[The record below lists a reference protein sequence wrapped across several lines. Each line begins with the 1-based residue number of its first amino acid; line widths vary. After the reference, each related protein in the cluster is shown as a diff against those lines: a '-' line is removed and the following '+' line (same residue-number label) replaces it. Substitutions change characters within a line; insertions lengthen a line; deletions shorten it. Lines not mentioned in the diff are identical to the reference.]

1 MSDPK
6 NISPLLDGFKL
17 GAPICEHNG
26 IVCHPA
32 IKENSNKKYIVK
44 VISVPANQAQLDA
57 LLLAGAYKDPADAME
72 YFRKKGEGILE
83 EAAHLKMLSKLEG
96 FLPYDGWQM
105 EPITRHRLGY
115 EIYLVGSYKRS
126 LEKYMA
132 KAAFTHLE
140 AVNLSLDLCSALS
153 VCRQSGYI
161 YVDLKPSNIYV
172 SEKKEYRIGDLG
184 FLSLDALRYAS
195 LPDHYHSPYTPP
207 ELLDPMTS
215 MNLSADT
222 YAVGMILYQLYND
235 GQLPFKGISPEQPI
249 PAPLHADYE
258 MSEIIMKA
266 IDPDPE
272 KRWLDPKDLGKAIAS
287 YMQRNSVNDIPIT
300 PFIPLDVEP
309 EQITPVSEKKSKRK
323 KNKAPVD
330 EPTTEPVS
338 SESAS
343 DAENAS
349 VPEIS
354 EASPSEKAAETITNP
369 PELPEEIPQDA
380 ESISDTPEQEDPTA
394 ETAIEDIPA
403 EGTYLPEV
411 TEASEAEALP
421 EVQTHDENSGSA
433 QNEEF
438 LPELSDEVIK
448 IITKADDLIAY
459 QIPEEVIYHT
469 EPEEDPFAFAH
480 EDSDELD
487 EPTEEDSMMEKDIS
501 ESSVDNKKPTK
512 HFADKTRGKKI
523 RKFFGGVFG
532 TLVTAAVCV
541 GGFWYYQN
549 IYLLPIDN
557 MTISGTQD
565 QITVLID
572 SSADESGLKVHCSD
586 QSGNRTTE
594 SVKGG
599 KVTFQNLQPSTEYT
613 IEVEFSGFHKLS
625 GKTTDTF
632 KTESTTQI
640 LTFDAVAGSE
650 DGSVILEFTVD
661 GSEPDFWNIYYSAD
675 GEEQKRET
683 ITNHSTMIS
692 GLTVGKVYTFTLDG
706 GKNFDFG
713 GKTQLQ
719 YMASKLILAD
729 KLTAISDNGSDVS
742 IQWKSPGDVVVDYWT
757 VRCYDG
763 YGFEETVT
771 VTDSQAL
778 FTGLDPNISY
788 IVEVTASGMTEP
800 ARKEITA
807 DPVIVNGFQTDDSKN
822 THLNLTWNFTGTAPA
837 DGWILLY
844 TVDGSG
850 SERVECK
857 DASASVAPLLPG
869 ATYNFT
875 LQTADGR
882 TVYNDMFSYTTADA
896 EKFTDNG
903 MKVEDLTFELFKTP
917 AEENWTYE
925 TLQDVSVTNT
935 FASGDPVSMVIK
947 STSTFYMP
955 GYETKILYVFRNS
968 YGNVLTDLVSE
979 ETYYWK
985 NIWQAGDPKIGELN
999 LPKLP
1004 SAPGDYILQLYF
1016 NGKAVADLDFHIA
1029 E

>member
-17 GAPICEHNG
+17 GAPMCDHYG

-44 VISVPANQAQLDA
+44 IISVPANQAQLDA

-72 YFRKKGEGILE
+72 YFRKKGEGILD
-83 EAAHLKMLSKLEG
+83 EAAHLKVLSKLEG
-96 FLPYDGWQM
+96 FLPYEGWQM

-132 KAAFTHLE
+132 KNAFTHLE

-184 FLSLDALRYAS
+184 FLSLDALRYAP
-195 LPDHYHSPYTPP
+195 LPEQYYSPYTPP
-207 ELLDPMTS
+207 ELLDPMTP

-235 GQLPFKGISPEQPI
+235 GHLPFSGIAPEHPI
-249 PAPLHADYE
+249 SAPLHADYE
-258 MSEIIMKA
+258 LSEIIMKA
-266 IDPDPE
+266 INPDPAQ
-272 KRWLDPKDLGKAIAS
+272 RWMDPKDLGKAIAS

-309 EQITPVSEKKSKRK
+309 EQIVPAEDKKAKRK
-323 KNKAPVD
+323 KNKTAVKEAPVETAPIQNDPIQEECPTVEASEEELLQSDVTAAVKPLDLKAD
-330 EPTTEPVS
+330 EVPQSPDPIADIAEAEPVE
-338 SESAS
+338 ESVAVE
-343 DAENAS
+343 AT
-349 VPEIS
+349 IS
-354 EASPSEKAAETITNP
+354 EEHAC
-369 PELPEEIPQDA
+369 
-380 ESISDTPEQEDPTA
+380 
-394 ETAIEDIPA
+394 ETAAEDIPEA
-403 EGTYLPEV
+403 VIPE
-411 TEASEAEALP
+411 EASVSEQTDALP
-421 EVQTHDENSGSA
+421 T
-433 QNEEF
+433 
-438 LPELSDEVIK
+438 ELSDEVLK
-448 IITKADDLIAY
+448 IINKADDLIAY

-469 EPEEDPFAFAH
+469 EPEEDPFAFARD
-480 EDSDELD
+480 DSDDL
-487 EPTEEDSMMEKDIS
+487 PKSIEEDPLMEEEAVEPVS
-501 ESSVDNKKPTK
+501 EKNKATK
-512 HFADKTRGKKI
+512 HYVDKSRGKKF
-523 RKFFGGVFG
+523 RKFLGGLFG
-532 TLVTAAVCV
+532 TVVTAAICV

-549 IYLLPIDN
+549 IYLLPLDG

-565 QITVLID
+565 QITVLVD
-572 SSADESGLKVHCSD
+572 SSADESGLQVHCSD
-586 QSGNRTTE
+586 SNGNRQTE

-613 IEVEFSGFHKLS
+613 IQVDISGFHKLT
-625 GKTTDTF
+625 GKTTEVF

-640 LTFDAVAGSE
+640 LTFEGIAGSE
-650 DGSVILEFTVD
+650 AGSVVLEFTVE
-661 GSEPDFWNIYYSAD
+661 GGEPDFWNIYYSAE
-675 GEEQKRET
+675 GEDQKRET

-706 GKNFDFG
+706 GKNFDLG

-719 YMASKLILAD
+719 YMASKLILAE
-729 KLTAISDNGSDVS
+729 KMTALSENGSDVTIS
-742 IQWKSPGDVVVDYWT
+742 WKSPGDVVVDHWN

-771 VTDSQAL
+771 VTDTQAL
-778 FTGLDPNISY
+778 FTGLDPANSY
-788 IVEVTASGMTEP
+788 AVEVTASGMTQP
-800 ARKEITA
+800 ARMDVTA
-807 DPVIVNGFQTDDSKN
+807 DPIIVTGFHADDTKQTK
-822 THLNLTWNFTGTAPA
+822 LNLTWDYTGEAPS
-837 DGWILLY
+837 DGWVLVY

-850 SERVECK
+850 TEHVECK
-857 DASASVAPLLPG
+857 DASASVSPLLPG

-875 LQTADGR
+875 LQTAEGR
-882 TVYNDMFSYTTADA
+882 TVFNNNFTYTTEAA
-896 EKFTDNG
+896 EIYSDNG
-903 MKVEDLTFELFKTP
+903 MKIEDLTIDLLKTP
-917 AEENWTYE
+917 SEENWTYE
-925 TLQDVSVTNT
+925 SLQDASFTDT
-935 FASGDPVSMVIK
+935 FAVGDSASVVIR
-947 STSTFYMP
+947 SASTFYMP
-955 GYETKILYVFRNS
+955 GYETKVLYVYRNS

-985 NIWQAGDPKIGELN
+985 NIWQAGDPKIGELD
-999 LPKLP
+999 LPELP
-1004 SAPGDYILQLYF
+1004 SNPGDYVLQIYF
-1016 NGKAVADLDFHIA
+1016 NGKTVAELDFHIT